1 MHKVR
6 DLVASGLVMAIA
18 IFAFAASMTQNPGQI
33 GHPGPGFFPGVV
45 SVFMFAMGLLLLVK
59 TLRAKAEPSE
69 EEIVPSTKS
78 DYIRVVI
85 LAVVCAVY
93 LEAMDYVGFVLSTPP
108 FCLLVALL
116 LGERRPLVLAVH
128 CLLVPAAIYVSFQI
142 MLSVPLPEGWLFY

>member
-6 DLVASGLVMAIA
+6 DFAAPCLVMAIA

-33 GHPGPGFFPGVV
+33 GHPGPGFFPGAV

-59 TLRAKAEPSE
+59 TLRARPEPPE
-69 EEIVPSTKS
+69 EGIVPSTKR

-85 LAVVCAVY
+85 LAVICAVY
-93 LEAMDYVGFVLSTPP
+93 LETMDYFGFVFTTPP

-116 LGERRPLVLAVH
+116 LGERRPLVLALH
-128 CLLVPAAIYVSFQI
+128 CLLVPAAIYVSFQ
-142 MLSVPLPEGWLFY
+142 MLLSVPLPEGWLFY